1 MGNLQNNNQQ
11 QNDETLHDLMGK
23 LQGAINYHQ
32 DSNDKDIMKLRG
44 LLEEAYKMIEKQK
57 LEIAKLNDNK
67 LPTKD
72 EVESISAMLDLVN
85 KLDPETIN
93 KLKIFGGCK

>member
-1 MGNLQNNNQQ
+1 MGDLENNNQQ
-11 QNDETLHDLMGK
+11 RYDNDLRNLMGS
-23 LQGAINYHQ
+23 LQGAINYHR
-32 DSNDKDIMKLRG
+32 DSDDKDIVKLRG
-44 LLEEAYKMIEKQK
+44 LLEEAYKIIEKQK

-93 KLKIFGGCK
+93 KLKIFGGRK